1 MLQKL
6 FGFDPAQHKVRTEI
20 YAGITTFLT
29 MAYILAVNPGIFSAL
44 EPLGMP
50 TSAVFTATVLASVV
64 GTLAMAFYAR
74 KPFGLAPGMGI
85 NAFFVYTVCLAMG
98 YSWQFAL
105 TAVFIEGVLFILLS
119 LFKVRELIA
128 NAIPPGIKAA
138 IGGGIGLFIA
148 FIGLQHCGI
157 IISDES
163 TQVALANFDKP
174 SIVLALI
181 GLVICGLLVVR
192 NVRGGLLWG
201 ILLTALIGIP
211 MGVTHLDTVFS
222 APPSL
227 SPIFLKFEWHHILS
241 WDMLIV
247 VLTFLFV
254 DLFDTIGTVIAVS
267 LKAGMV
273 DKDGKVEGVG
283 RMLMADAVATAA
295 GACLGTSTTTTYVE
309 SASGVAVGGRTGLT
323 AFVVAACFALS
334 LFLGPLFLAIPAAA
348 TGPALVIV
356 GVMMLANTTSVE
368 WDDYTEAIPAFVT
381 MIMMP
386 LSYSISDGI
395 MLGIIMYVLMKA
407 GKGMKGLRQISPTVW
422 VLFVIF
428 VLRYVQ
434 KSLS

>member
-1 MLQKL
+1 
-6 FGFDPAQHKVRTEI
+6 
-20 YAGITTFLT
+20 
-29 MAYILAVNPGIFSAL
+29 MAYILAVNPSIFSAL
-44 EPLGMP
+44 EPQGMP
-50 TSAVFTATVLASVV
+50 TGAVFTATVLASVV
-64 GTLAMAFYAR
+64 GTLMMAVYAK

-85 NAFFVYTVCLAMG
+85 NAFFVYTVCLGMG

-105 TAVFIEGVLFILLS
+105 TAVFIEGLLFMLLS

-128 NAIPPGIKAA
+128 NAIPASMKSA

-148 FIGLQHCGI
+148 FIGMQNCGI
-157 IISDES
+157 VVGNES
-163 TQVALANFDKP
+163 TQVALADFDNP
-174 SIVLALI
+174 SIMLALI

-192 NVRGGLLWG
+192 KVKGGILWG

-211 MGVTHLDTVFS
+211 MGVTHFDKLVS
-222 APPSL
+222 APPPL
-227 SPIFLKFEWHHILS
+227 APIFLQFEWRHIFSL
-241 WDMLIV
+241 DMLIV

-267 LKAGMV
+267 LKADMV
-273 DKDGKVEGVG
+273 DQNGRIAGVG
-283 RMLMADAVATAA
+283 RMLMADAVATTV

-309 SASGVAVGGRTGLT
+309 SATGVAVGGRTGLT
-323 AFVVAACFALS
+323 AFVVSLCFALA

-356 GVMMLANTTSVE
+356 GVMMCTNTIRVQWE
-368 WDDYTEAIPAFVT
+368 DYTEAIPAFIT
-381 MIMMP
+381 MLLMP

-407 GKGMKGLRQISPTVW
+407 GAGMNGIRQIQPTVW

-434 KSLS
+434 KSL